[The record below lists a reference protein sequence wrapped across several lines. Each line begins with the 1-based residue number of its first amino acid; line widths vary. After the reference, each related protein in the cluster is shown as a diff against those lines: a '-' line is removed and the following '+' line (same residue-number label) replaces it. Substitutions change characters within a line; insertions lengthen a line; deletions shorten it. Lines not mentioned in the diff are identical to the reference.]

1 MLPHLHSQAIFVKVF
16 PGSGSIK
23 RCHVLEDFDGS
34 SLLLCSCSCPSDSN
48 RCPNNNHSSDEIFAS
63 NLSDNSSVVFSDRA
77 TKTKNEI
84 EPFYRKAF
92 KSFIQLFVLKFT
104 RGSIITD
111 CRMEF
116 RITGNETAPNANSVK
131 DVLVAA
137 VNSGNL
143 SIRVNASSITVSVQ
157 VTPTAA
163 PTTTT
168 GANTTTTAANTT
180 TTGAP
185 TTTTAA
191 VASTTTN
198 FFLLVFSSDEIFAS
212 NLSDNSSVV
221 FSDRATK
228 TKNEI
233 EPFYRKAFKSFIQ
246 LFVLKFTRGSIITDC
261 RMEFRLTGNET
272 APNANSVKDVLV
284 AAVNSGNLSIRV
296 NASSITVSVQ
306 VTPNA
311 APKITTGANTTTTAA
326 NTTTTAANKTTTGAP
341 TTTTGAPTTT
351 TAAPQT
357 TTAAVASTTTSFFL
371 LVFSSDEIFA
381 NTLSDSTSAVFRDR
395 ATKTKNAIEP
405 FYRKAFKSFIQLFV
419 LKFTRGSI
427 ITDCRMEFRLTG
439 NETAPNANSV
449 KDVLVAAVNSGNL
462 SISVNAS
469 SITVSVLSSSMS
481 PVVNGVFSSFG
492 MTVVFLL
499 LSAAMHRL

>member
-1 MLPHLHSQAIFVKVF
+1 
-16 PGSGSIK
+16 
-23 RCHVLEDFDGS
+23 
-34 SLLLCSCSCPSDSN
+34 
-48 RCPNNNHSSDEIFAS
+48 
-63 NLSDNSSVVFSDRA
+63 
-77 TKTKNEI
+77 
-84 EPFYRKAF
+84 
-92 KSFIQLFVLKFT
+92 
-104 RGSIITD
+104 
-111 CRMEF
+111 MEF
-116 RITGNETAPNANSVK
+116 RLTGNETAPNANSVK

-168 GANTTTTAANTT
+168 GANSTTTAANTT

-261 RMEFRLTGNET
+261 RMEFRLTGNGT

-306 VTPNA
+306 VTPTA
-311 APKITTGANTTTTAA
+311 APTTTTGANSTTTAA
-326 NTTTTAANKTTTGAP
+326 N

-351 TAAPQT
+351 TAA
-357 TTAAVASTTTSFFL
+357 VASTTTNF
-371 LVFSSDEIFA
+371 FSSG
-381 NTLSDSTSAVFRDR
+381 VQFR
-395 ATKTKNAIEP
+395 
-405 FYRKAFKSFIQLFV
+405 
-419 LKFTRGSI
+419 
-427 ITDCRMEFRLTG
+427 
-439 NETAPNANSV
+439 
-449 KDVLVAAVNSGNL
+449 
-462 SISVNAS
+462 
-469 SITVSVLSSSMS
+469 
-481 PVVNGVFSSFG
+481 
-492 MTVVFLL
+492 
-499 LSAAMHRL
+499 